1 MNEQEP
7 SEITVNGRNYRLP
20 PCRVAIICLDG
31 CAEEYLT
38 TATTHRGMP
47 NLKRISRNGYRG
59 LARGALPSFTNVNNC
74 SIVTGTP
81 PVQTGISGNYIIDPD
96 TGEEVMINEA
106 GFLRNATILAAAA
119 RAGRKVAMVTAKE
132 KLRRLLSKDLQGIAF
147 SSEKAREATKEENG
161 IGDLEVQIGETP
173 DIYSGEASLYVLRAG
188 IHLVE
193 KGLADFLYLTTTD
206 FMQHR
211 YEPEALEMLD
221 YHEELDALLGR
232 LADTGAVIGITA
244 DHGMNA
250 KSDPDGRPNAI
261 FLESLLQEEFGP
273 GFKVICPITDP
284 YVVHHGALGSAV
296 MVYCPKNA
304 ALDQVEAWISNLPG
318 VTEVHDAESAVSE
331 LELPADRI
339 GDFVVLSGRNHVI
352 GRTEADHDL
361 SQLRGPLRSHG
372 GRYEEMVPLIL
383 SHPLTDQY
391 RKLAG
396 QDPRN
401 FDIFDFVCN
410 GTAMAAPV
418 ENQPIH
424 GKGI

>member
-1 MNEQEP
+1 M
-7 SEITVNGRNYRLP
+7 TVNGRKYRLP
-20 PCRVAIICLDG
+20 PHPVAVICLDG
-31 CAEEYLT
+31 CADEYLT
-38 TATTHRGMP
+38 TASTHRGMP
-47 NLKRISRNGYRG
+47 NLERISQTGYRG

-74 SIVTGTP
+74 SIITGTP
-81 PVQTGISGNYIIDPD
+81 PAQTGISGNYVIDP
-96 TGEEVMINEA
+96 GSGMEVMLNEP
-106 GFLRNATILAAAA
+106 GFLRNTTLLSEAA

-132 KLRRLLSKDLQGIAF
+132 KLRRLLAKDLQGIAF
-147 SSEKAREATKEENG
+147 SSEKASEATKTENG
-161 IGDLEVQIGETP
+161 IGGLEALFGNTP

-188 IHLVE
+188 IHLIE
-193 KGLADFLYLTTTD
+193 QQLADFLYLTTTD

-211 YEPEALEMLD
+211 YPPEAPEMLN
-221 YHEELDALLGR
+221 YHEKMDTLLGR

-250 KSDPDGRPNAI
+250 KSGPDGRPNAI

-284 YVVHHGALGSAV
+284 YVVHHGAMGSAV

-304 ALDQVEAWISNLPG
+304 PHDQVEAWICNLPG
-318 VTEVHDAESAVSE
+318 VTEVHDAESAVSK
-331 LELPADRI
+331 LELPADRM
-339 GDFVVLSGRNHVI
+339 GDFVVLSGRDHVI
-352 GRTEADHDL
+352 GRTKADHDL

-372 GRYEEMVPLIL
+372 GRYEEMVPFIL
-383 SHPLTDQY
+383 SHPLTDRHQV
-391 RKLAG
+391 LAS

-410 GTAMAAPV
+410 GTELATPV

-424 GKGI
+424 GKGT